1 MSTRSIAP
9 IVSTPVPLL
18 TPTHGVVLQRTCDC
32 GQHTVGGAECEECKK
47 KKGTSLQRRSDGAV
61 GPAFAPAIVHEVL
74 NSPGEALAPEA
85 RAFFEPRFGQD
96 FSHVRVHQDARAAE
110 SARSVHALAYAVGNN
125 LVFGAGQYAPRTSSG
140 KMLLAHE
147 LTHVAQQRDQQTP
160 ALQRQ
165 LEVGPADDHF
175 EREANRMA
183 DEVVFGA
190 GSRATLEP
198 VSSEAPAKLQRAMDS
213 PAAATEA
220 KSTPTPTGMAL
231 VVEDDDQSLQP
242 GQMRKGEFL
251 NKLQISI
258 CAAAD
263 EELKAV
269 GRTTQTCPYLARWM
283 NHLRMKE
290 SAFVERALRKY
301 APEAGGATK
310 AEAYIAPVTARVRR
324 GVARWAESGEITE
337 VPDELRGQLFAA
349 NIVGAIEGA
358 ISGIGGTIGRAA
370 SAVAGG
376 VKKAASAIG
385 GLFAKERDGGL
396 RNAERPQEIRSQLGS
411 GHPLDGSVQ
420 SRMASAF
427 GGNFAH
433 VRVHTDSNAAQL
445 SSRLNARAFALGN
458 DIAFGAGE
466 YQPGT
471 LIGDALIAHELAH
484 VLQQGNGASVM
495 SPQAKNGAPYDA
507 LEEDADL
514 SAIGAVALLWGR
526 ANVGLQT
533 MRKNVAPSLKSGL
546 RLSRCGG
553 SQSSRQPER
562 EPDKLVLKDMTSK
575 QRLQF
580 AKEFIERNFVARD
593 RGSAGKILEDMLQSN
608 ELSFRDEEALRTEIF
623 KRMETVKF
631 MQESQGP
638 PYGVAFDYPN
648 KPSAKACLPGNQDG
662 KKINPRVNKAAEPY
676 WGPVQD
682 AQGDYHFDL
691 SDAGKQNAYQ
701 ALSTLFTHQKSICDM
716 TLIHCD
722 YLASVV
728 HFRAFAES
736 IGIEEFN
743 RRVRSGAIKMRLAWN
758 GFRDL
763 EEGGGAH
770 SKESTSLR
778 EVRPRNEGD
787 LVIGDHVIFWNHRA
801 YDAINKKIHNA
812 WRLENAILI
821 NRRGKVDH
829 FLGHG
834 SGEHTD
840 DTMRDKLASEYNI
853 VVEKAKRVID
863 RTKSKDPSTAS
874 AAQAELSENFPYVIN
889 ELGEWKIVVQEL
901 GRTFPLTKIDRKDP
915 NLTGLRDRDNPTRMN
930 CVKRP
935 VEAPGESC

>member
-18 TPTHGVVLQRTCDC
+18 TSTHGAVLQRTCDC

-198 VSSEAPAKLQRAMDS
+198 VSSEAPARLQRAMDS

-290 SAFVERALRKY
+290 SALVERALRKY

-324 GVARWAESGEITE
+324 GVARWRAHCA
-337 VPDELRGQLFAA
+337 P
-349 NIVGAIEGA
+349 
-358 ISGIGGTIGRAA
+358 GRA
-370 SAVAGG
+370 
-376 VKKAASAIG
+376 
-385 GLFAKERDGGL
+385 
-396 RNAERPQEIRSQLGS
+396 RS
-411 GHPLDGSVQ
+411 
-420 SRMASAF
+420 
-427 GGNFAH
+427 
-433 VRVHTDSNAAQL
+433 
-445 SSRLNARAFALGN
+445 
-458 DIAFGAGE
+458 
-466 YQPGT
+466 
-471 LIGDALIAHELAH
+471 
-484 VLQQGNGASVM
+484 
-495 SPQAKNGAPYDA
+495 
-507 LEEDADL
+507 
-514 SAIGAVALLWGR
+514 
-526 ANVGLQT
+526 
-533 MRKNVAPSLKSGL
+533 
-546 RLSRCGG
+546 
-553 SQSSRQPER
+553 
-562 EPDKLVLKDMTSK
+562 
-575 QRLQF
+575 
-580 AKEFIERNFVARD
+580 
-593 RGSAGKILEDMLQSN
+593 
-608 ELSFRDEEALRTEIF
+608 
-623 KRMETVKF
+623 
-631 MQESQGP
+631 
-638 PYGVAFDYPN
+638 
-648 KPSAKACLPGNQDG
+648 
-662 KKINPRVNKAAEPY
+662 
-676 WGPVQD
+676 
-682 AQGDYHFDL
+682 
-691 SDAGKQNAYQ
+691 
-701 ALSTLFTHQKSICDM
+701 
-716 TLIHCD
+716 
-722 YLASVV
+722 
-728 HFRAFAES
+728 
-736 IGIEEFN
+736 
-743 RRVRSGAIKMRLAWN
+743 
-758 GFRDL
+758 
-763 EEGGGAH
+763 
-770 SKESTSLR
+770 
-778 EVRPRNEGD
+778 
-787 LVIGDHVIFWNHRA
+787 
-801 YDAINKKIHNA
+801 
-812 WRLENAILI
+812 
-821 NRRGKVDH
+821 
-829 FLGHG
+829 
-834 SGEHTD
+834 
-840 DTMRDKLASEYNI
+840 
-853 VVEKAKRVID
+853 
-863 RTKSKDPSTAS
+863 
-874 AAQAELSENFPYVIN
+874 
-889 ELGEWKIVVQEL
+889 
-901 GRTFPLTKIDRKDP
+901 
-915 NLTGLRDRDNPTRMN
+915 
-930 CVKRP
+930 
-935 VEAPGESC
+935 